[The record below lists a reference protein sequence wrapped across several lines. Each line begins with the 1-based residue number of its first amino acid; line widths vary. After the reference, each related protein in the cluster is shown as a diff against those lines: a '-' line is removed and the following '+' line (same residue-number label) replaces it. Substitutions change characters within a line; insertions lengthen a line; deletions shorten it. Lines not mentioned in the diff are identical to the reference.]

1 MDPTT
6 LSNSVFLKL
15 FATIIRLS
23 LQRKLFQTNP
33 QSWTYEVIPTD
44 RGTNVVIKY
53 IVGVNGGSES
63 LLSARRSQ
71 PPNAVVCAV
80 FVGITAAQIC
90 IVCPC
95 TNGWKTFSCVID
107 SSNTDPSPLILKAY
121 SLVFSSSNGPFLFKQ
136 STNQHLPNYPV

>member
-80 FVGITAAQIC
+80 FVGITAAQ
-90 IVCPC
+90 
-95 TNGWKTFSCVID
+95 TFSCVID

-121 SLVFSSSNGPFLFKQ
+121 SLVFSSSNGSFLFKQ
-136 STNQHLPNYPV
+136 PTIQHLPNYPV

>member
-1 MDPTT
+1 MDPMT

-53 IVGVNGGSES
+53 IVGVNGGSEF
-63 LLSARRSQ
+63 LLSAMRS
-71 PPNAVVCAV
+71 
-80 FVGITAAQIC
+80 
-90 IVCPC
+90 
-95 TNGWKTFSCVID
+95 
-107 SSNTDPSPLILKAY
+107 
-121 SLVFSSSNGPFLFKQ
+121 
-136 STNQHLPNYPV
+136 